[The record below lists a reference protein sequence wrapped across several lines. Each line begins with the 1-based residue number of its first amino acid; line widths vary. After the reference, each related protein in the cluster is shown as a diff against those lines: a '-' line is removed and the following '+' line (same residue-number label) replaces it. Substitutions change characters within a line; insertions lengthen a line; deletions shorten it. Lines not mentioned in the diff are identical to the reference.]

1 VAFFQII
8 FLFIFILIFIFS
20 SLLCCLNNL
29 YYFFN
34 PFALSEIM
42 QAVPEFLFIT
52 KITKNT
58 FSIINNADAR
68 LSSNVYNH
76 FGSVKIKD
84 FHLTITP
91 LTTIKKKCAIGFKVF
106 PSKIK
111 IQPPL
116 HVKNGLQ
123 KISEFSR
130 SLNWSPK
137 FQEYFQYK
145 KNINPFNFLNFN
157 SNDLQM
163 LNQLINDNIVIS
175 EKTLEKLTPIQQ
187 DFLVLLK
194 GIQTPLPTPV
204 YRVAWSFFEP
214 EKFSSYDRYNNL
226 LESQNSLSVLRNPEF
241 EHLVKS
247 QKKVLEEFIFQNKF
261 DDNFNKLL
269 ENNVHQTLF
278 PRAFSSKSVIPYDR
292 DDD

>member
-1 VAFFQII
+1 
-8 FLFIFILIFIFS
+8 
-20 SLLCCLNNL
+20 
-29 YYFFN
+29 
-34 PFALSEIM
+34 M
-42 QAVPEFLFIT
+42 
-52 KITKNT
+52 
-58 FSIINNADAR
+58 
-68 LSSNVYNH
+68 
-76 FGSVKIKD
+76 
-84 FHLTITP
+84 
-91 LTTIKKKCAIGFKVF
+91 
-106 PSKIK
+106 
-111 IQPPL
+111 

-123 KISEFSR
+123 GISEFSR

-145 KNINPFNFLNFN
+145 KNINTFNFLNFN
-157 SNDLQM
+157 SNDLQL
-163 LNQLINDNIVIS
+163 LNQLINDNIVLS

-214 EKFSSYDRYNNL
+214 EKFSSYDRFNNL

-247 QKKVLEEFIFQNKF
+247 QNKL
-261 DDNFNKLL
+261 DDNSNKLL

-278 PRAFSSKSVIPYDR
+278 PRAFSSKSVIPYAR